1 MANGGD
7 VIFNFKGDDK
17 QLQKTTSKVTSTLK
31 GLSKTIGKVA
41 LAGGVT
47 LGGMFAGMVTSSVK
61 ARGQIEQSLGGINKL
76 FGKSADEVIKNS
88 QRAYKTAGISANQY
102 MEQVTSFSASLL
114 KGLNGDTAATAK
126 IADTAIKDMA
136 DNANT
141 FGTSIESIQTAYQG
155 FAKQN
160 YTMLDNL
167 KLGYGGTKSEMVK
180 LVKESGVL
188 GEASKDLTLKNFD
201 QKVSFD
207 QIILA
212 INKTQQRLKITG
224 TTAKEAG
231 STMLGSISSLKASW
245 NNLLSGMGTTKE
257 VIESLKPVIKNV
269 SRIAK
274 EAISAIWSEL
284 TGMIANALQPAYDWI
299 NKHKDALT
307 YAGIAVGTLTAA
319 IVAYTIAQNTATISG
334 MIANGVIGLLTT
346 TTTIATAATTAFG
359 AVIGFLTSPI
369 TLVVVA
375 IGGLIAATVAVV
387 KNWET
392 VKTKILNIWNGIK
405 TGVGNAVNGV
415 KGFFSNMGT
424 HIGNKVNTIK
434 TKLGEFGSKMKEV
447 ATNKIGPAI
456 QKVGTFFGQL
466 PGKMWTHLTNAWNKF
481 VTWCTNLASKAKE
494 GAKKAVDAIKN
505 GFTNLPGNM
514 VTIGTNVVKGIWNGI
529 GNTASWLFEKIKGFK
544 DAVLNKFKSFFGIH
558 SPSTLFRDEL
568 GVFMAQG
575 IGEGF
580 TDEMGKVSK
589 QMNRAMATVGLGD
602 MFELSPT
609 LNRTMSSS
617 NNVNVQVINNM
628 ETDLLGNL
636 VNNIRTY
643 SNGAKNDYNYGMN
656 Y

>member
-17 QLQKTTSKVTSTLK
+17 QLQKTASEATSKLK
-31 GLSKTIGKVA
+31 SLSKTIGKVA
-41 LAGGVT
+41 LAGGVA

-102 MEQVTSFSASLL
+102 MEQATSFSASLI
-114 KGLNGDTAATAK
+114 KGLNGDTAKAAK

-141 FGTSIESIQTAYQG
+141 FGTSMESIQTAYQG

-188 GEASKDLTLKNFD
+188 GEASKDLTTKNFD
-201 QKVSFD
+201 QKVSYD

-231 STMLGSISSLKASW
+231 DTLQGSVASLKASW
-245 NNLLSGMGTTKE
+245 ENLLSGMGTTKE

-269 SRIAK
+269 ARIAK
-274 EAISAIWSEL
+274 EAIKAIWDEIK
-284 TGMIANALQPAYDWI
+284 GMIAEALQPVSNWI
-299 NKHKDALT
+299 KEHQTLLT
-307 YAGIAVGTLTAA
+307 IIAGVVGTLTAA
-319 IVAYTIAQNTATISG
+319 IVAYTIAQNAATIALG
-334 MIANGVIGLLTT
+334 IYNGLMG
-346 TTTIATAATTAFG
+346 IATAATTAFS
-359 AVIGFLTSPI
+359 AVLGFLTSPI
-369 TLVVVA
+369 TLVVLA
-375 IGGLIAATVAVV
+375 IGGLITVGVLLV
-387 KNWET
+387 KNWDK
-392 VKTKILNIWNGIK
+392 VKTGLLNVWNGIK

-424 HIGNKVNTIK
+424 HISNKVNTIK
-434 TKLGEFGSKMKEV
+434 TKLGEFGSKMKDV

-466 PGKMWTHLTNAWNKF
+466 PGKMWTHLTNAWTKF
-481 VTWCTNLASKAKE
+481 VTWCTNLATKAKE
-494 GAKKAVDAIKN
+494 AAKKAVEAIKN
-505 GFTNLPGNM
+505 GFTKLPGNM

-636 VNNIRTY
+636 VNTVRTY
-643 SNGAKNDYNYGMN
+643 SNGAKNDYNYGMS

>member
-1 MANGGD
+1 
-7 VIFNFKGDDK
+7 
-17 QLQKTTSKVTSTLK
+17 
-31 GLSKTIGKVA
+31 
-41 LAGGVT
+41 
-47 LGGMFAGMVTSSVK
+47 
-61 ARGQIEQSLGGINKL
+61 
-76 FGKSADEVIKNS
+76 
-88 QRAYKTAGISANQY
+88 
-102 MEQVTSFSASLL
+102 
-114 KGLNGDTAATAK
+114 
-126 IADTAIKDMA
+126 
-136 DNANT
+136 
-141 FGTSIESIQTAYQG
+141 
-155 FAKQN
+155 
-160 YTMLDNL
+160 
-167 KLGYGGTKSEMVK
+167 MVK
-180 LVKESGVL
+180 LVKESGIL
-188 GEASKDLTLKNFD
+188 GEASKDLTTKNFD

-245 NNLLSGMGTTKE
+245 QNLLSGMGTTKE

-274 EAISAIWSEL
+274 EAIKAIWDEIKGL
-284 TGMIANALQPAYDWI
+284 IAEALQPVYDWL
-299 NKHKDALT
+299 NKNKDALT

-319 IVAYTIAQNTATISG
+319 IAAYTIAQNASSIALGIHTA
-334 MIANGVIGLLTT
+334 LTT
-346 TTTIATAATTAFG
+346 AYTTITGIATAATTAFG

-369 TLVVVA
+369 TLVVLA

-434 TKLGEFGSKMKEV
+434 TKLGEFGSKMKDV

-456 QKVGTFFGQL
+456 NKIGTFFGQL

-481 VTWCTNLASKAKE
+481 VTWCTKLASKAKE
-494 GAKKAVDAIKN
+494 GAKAAVNAIKN

-529 GNTASWLFEKIKGFK
+529 GNTAQWLFEKIKGFK

-636 VNNIRTY
+636 VNTVRTY
-643 SNGAKNDYNYGMN
+643 SNGAKNDYNYGMS

>member
-17 QLQKTTSKVTSTLK
+17 QLNKSIQSATKTLK
-31 GLSKTIGKVA
+31 GIGKTFLTA
-41 LAGGVT
+41 AGIGT
-47 LGGMFAGMVTSSVK
+47 ASFATMFAGMVVGSVK

-76 FGKSADEVIKNS
+76 FGKSANEVIKNS
-88 QRAYKTAGISANQY
+88 QKAYKTAGISANQY
-102 MEQVTSFSASLL
+102 MEQVTSFSASLI
-114 KGLNGDTAATAK
+114 KGLNGDTAKTAK
-126 IADTAIKDMA
+126 IADIAIKDMA

-141 FGTSIESIQTAYQG
+141 FGTSMESIQTAYQG

-188 GEASKDLTLKNFD
+188 GKASKDLTLKNFD

-212 INKTQQRLKITG
+212 INKTQQRLEITG

-245 NNLLSGMGTTKE
+245 QNLLSGMGTTKE

-274 EAISAIWSEL
+274 EAIVDIAKEL
-284 TGMIANALQPAYDWI
+284 GLLIGDSLQPAVDWI
-299 NKHKDALT
+299 NKNKDALT
-307 YAGIAVGTLTAA
+307 YLAIAVGTLTAA
-319 IVAYTIAQNTATISG
+319 IAAHMIVQNLDLIVIWGYVTATN
-334 MIANGVIGLLTT
+334 IA
-346 TTTIATAATTAFG
+346 AAATTAFG
-359 AVIGFLTSPI
+359 AVVAFLTSPI
-369 TLVVVA
+369 TLVILA

-405 TGVGNAVNGV
+405 NGVGNAINGV

-424 HIGNKVNTIK
+424 HISNKVNNIK
-434 TKLGEFGSKMKEV
+434 TKLGEFGNKMRDV

-466 PGKMWTHLTNAWNKF
+466 PGKMWQHLTNAWNKF
-481 VTWCTNLASKAKE
+481 VTWCTNLATKAKDA
-494 GAKKAVDAIKN
+494 AKKAVNAIKN
-505 GFTNLPGNM
+505 GFANLPGNM
-514 VTIGTNVVKGIWNGI
+514 VSVGINIVKGIWNGI
-529 GNTASWLFEKIKGFK
+529 GNTAQWLFNKIKGFK

-580 TDEMGKVSK
+580 TDEMSSVSK
-589 QMNRAMATVGLGD
+589 KMNRAMATVGLGD

-609 LNRTMSSS
+609 LNKTMSSS
-617 NNVNVQVINNM
+617 TNVNVQVINNM

-643 SNGAKNDYNYGMN
+643 SNGAKNDYNYGMS

>member
-17 QLQKTTSKVTSTLK
+17 QLQKTTSKATSTLK

-41 LAGGVT
+41 LTGGVA
-47 LGGMFAGMVTSSVK
+47 LGGMFVGMVTSSIK
-61 ARGQIEQSLGGINKL
+61 ARGEIEQSLGGINKL
-76 FGKSADEVIKNS
+76 FGKSASEVVKNS
-88 QRAYKTAGISANQY
+88 QKAYKTAGISANQY
-102 MEQVTSFSASLL
+102 MVQATSFSASLL
-114 KGLNGDTAATAK
+114 KGLNGDTEKAAK
-126 IADTAIKDMA
+126 ITDTAIKDMA

-141 FGTSIESIQTAYQG
+141 FGTSMESIQMAYQG

-231 STMLGSISSLKASW
+231 ATLQGSVSALKASW
-245 NNLLSGMGTTKE
+245 NNLLSGMGSAKE
-257 VIESLKPVIKNV
+257 VLESLKPVIQNV

-274 EAISAIWSEL
+274 EAIGAIWSEL
-284 TGMIANALQPAYDWI
+284 TGMISNALQPAFDWI

-307 YAGIAVGTLTAA
+307 YAAIAVGTLTAA
-319 IVAYTIAQNTATISG
+319 IVAYIIQQNIMTIMVGGLNIVLGIYNTITG
-334 MIANGVIGLLTT
+334 
-346 TTTIATAATTAFG
+346 IATAVTTAFG
-359 AVIGFLTSPI
+359 AVIAFLTSPI
-369 TLVVVA
+369 TLVILA
-375 IGGLIAATVAVV
+375 IGALIAIGVLLV
-387 KNWET
+387 KNWDK
-392 VKTKILNIWNGIK
+392 VKAGLLSAFNNIKIGISNGVNAIKGFFGNMGNHISEKVNGIK
-405 TGVGNAVNGV
+405 G
-415 KGFFSNMGT
+415 
-424 HIGNKVNTIK
+424 
-434 TKLGEFGSKMKEV
+434 KLGEFGNKMKDL
-447 ATNKIGPAI
+447 ATQKIPQAI
-456 QKVGTFFGQL
+456 KNITTFFGQL
-466 PGKMWTHLTNAWNKF
+466 PGKLWSLLTNAFNKF
-481 VTWCTNLASKAKE
+481 AQFCTNLANKAKE
-494 GAKKAVDAIKN
+494 GAKVAVNAIKN

-514 VTIGTNVVKGIWNGI
+514 ITIGKNVVKGIWNGI
-529 GNTASWLFEKIKGFK
+529 GNTAQWLFDKIKGFK
-544 DAVLNKFKSFFGIH
+544 DQVLNKFKSFFGIH
-558 SPSTLFRDEL
+558 SPSTLFRDQV

-580 TDEMGKVSK
+580 TDEMSSVSK
-589 QMNRAMATVGLGD
+589 QMNKAMATVGLGD

-617 NNVNVQVINNM
+617 SNVNVQVINNM

-636 VNNIRTY
+636 VNNIKTY
-643 SNGAKNDYNYGMN
+643 SNGAKNDYNYGMS

>member
-17 QLQKTTSKVTSTLK
+17 QLNKSIQSATKTLK
-31 GLSKTIGKVA
+31 GIGKTFLTA
-41 LAGGVT
+41 AGIGT
-47 LGGMFAGMVTSSVK
+47 ASFATMFAGMVVGSVK
-61 ARGQIEQSLGGINKL
+61 ARGEIEQSLGGINKL
-76 FGKSADEVIKNS
+76 FGKSANEVIKNS
-88 QRAYKTAGISANQY
+88 QKAYKTAGISANQY

-114 KGLNGDTAATAK
+114 KGLNGDTAKTAK

-141 FGTSIESIQTAYQG
+141 FGTSMESIQTAYQG

-188 GEASKDLTLKNFD
+188 GKASKDLTLKNFD

-224 TTAKEAG
+224 TTAKEAE

-245 NNLLSGMGTTKE
+245 QNLLSGMGTTKE
-257 VIESLKPVIKNV
+257 VIESLNPVIQNV

-274 EAISAIWSEL
+274 EAIKAIWDEIKGL
-284 TGMIANALQPAYDWI
+284 IAEALQPVSNWI
-299 NKHKDALT
+299 KEHQTLLT
-307 YAGIAVGTLTAA
+307 IITGIVGSLTAA
-319 IVAYTIAQNTATISG
+319 IVAYTIAQN
-334 MIANGVIGLLTT
+334 IANIALGIYNGLMG
-346 TTTIATAATTAFG
+346 IAAAATTAFG
-359 AVIGFLTSPI
+359 AVVAFLTSPI
-369 TLVVVA
+369 TLVVLA
-375 IGGLIAATVAVV
+375 IGALITAGVLLV
-387 KNWET
+387 KNWDK
-392 VKTKILNIWNGIK
+392 VKAGILNAFNGIK
-405 TGVGNAVNGV
+405 TGVSNGVNAV

-424 HIGNKVNTIK
+424 HIGDKVNTIK
-434 TKLGEFGSKMKEV
+434 TKLGEFGNKMRDV

-456 QKVGTFFGQL
+456 QKVGAFFGQL
-466 PGKMWTHLTNAWNKF
+466 PGKMWQHLTNAWNKF
-481 VTWCTNLASKAKE
+481 VTWCTNLATKAKDA
-494 GAKKAVDAIKN
+494 AKKAVNAIKN
-505 GFTNLPGNM
+505 GFANLPGNM
-514 VTIGTNVVKGIWNGI
+514 VSVGTNIVKGIWNGI
-529 GNTASWLFEKIKGFK
+529 GNTAQWLFEKIKGFK

-558 SPSTLFRDEL
+558 SPSTLFRDQV
-568 GVFMAQG
+568 GIFMAQG

-589 QMNRAMATVGLGD
+589 QMNKAMATIGLGD

-609 LNRTMSSS
+609 LNKTMSSS
-617 NNVNVQVINNM
+617 TNVNVQVINNM

-643 SNGAKNDYNYGMN
+643 SNGAKNDYNYGMS

>member
-17 QLQKTTSKVTSTLK
+17 ELQKTTQNVTSKIK

-41 LAGGVT
+41 LTGGVA
-47 LGGMFAGMVTSSVK
+47 LGGMFAGMVTSSIN
-61 ARGQIEQSLGGINKL
+61 ARGEIEQSLGGINKL
-76 FGKSADEVIKNS
+76 FGKSASEVVKNS
-88 QRAYKTAGISANQY
+88 QKAYKTAGISANQY
-102 MEQVTSFSASLL
+102 MEQATSFSASLL
-114 KGLNGDTAATAK
+114 KGLNGDTAQAAK

-141 FGTSIESIQTAYQG
+141 FGTSMESIQTAYQG

-231 STMLGSISSLKASW
+231 DTLQGSVASLKASW
-245 NNLLSGMGTTKE
+245 NNLLSGMGGTKE
-257 VIESLKPVIKNV
+257 VLDSLKPVIKNV

-274 EAISAIWSEL
+274 EAIKAIWDEIKGL
-284 TGMIANALQPAYDWI
+284 IAEALQPVSNWI
-299 NKHKDALT
+299 KEHQTLLT
-307 YAGIAVGTLTAA
+307 ILAGIVGTLTAA
-319 IVAYTIAQNTATISG
+319 IVAYTIAQNAATIALG
-334 MIANGVIGLLTT
+334 IYNGVMG
-346 TTTIATAATTAFG
+346 IATMATTAFS
-359 AVIGFLTSPI
+359 AVLGFLTSPI
-369 TLVVVA
+369 TLVVLA
-375 IGGLIAATVAVV
+375 IGGLITAGVLLV
-387 KNWET
+387 KNWDK
-392 VKTKILNIWNGIK
+392 VKTGLLNAFNGIK
-405 TGVGNAVNGV
+405 TGVSNGVNAV

-434 TKLGEFGSKMKEV
+434 TKLGEFGSKMKDV

-456 QKVGTFFGQL
+456 NKIGTFFGQL
-466 PGKMWTHLTNAWNKF
+466 PGKMWQHLTNAWTKF
-481 VTWCTNLASKAKE
+481 VTWCTNLATKAKE
-494 GAKKAVDAIKN
+494 AAKKAVDAIKN

-580 TDEMGKVSK
+580 TDEMSSVSK
-589 QMNRAMATVGLGD
+589 QMNKAMATVGLGD

-617 NNVNVQVINNM
+617 SNVNVQVINNM

-636 VNNIRTY
+636 VNNIKTY
-643 SNGAKNDYNYGMN
+643 SNGAKNDYNYGMS

>member
-17 QLQKTTSKVTSTLK
+17 QLQKTTSEATSKLK

-41 LAGGVT
+41 LAGGVA
-47 LGGMFAGMVTSSVK
+47 LGGMFAGMVTSSIK

-88 QRAYKTAGISANQY
+88 KKAYKTAGISANQY

-114 KGLNGDTAATAK
+114 KGLNGDTAKTAK

-141 FGTSIESIQTAYQG
+141 FGTSMESIQTAYQG

-180 LVKESGVL
+180 LIKESGVL

-201 QKVSFD
+201 EKVSFD

-224 TTAKEAG
+224 TTAKEANSTLQG
-231 STMLGSISSLKASW
+231 SVASLKSSW
-245 NNLLSGMGTTKE
+245 ENLLSGMGTTKE

-274 EAISAIWSEL
+274 EAIKAIWDEIKGL
-284 TGMIANALQPAYDWI
+284 IAEALQPFYDWL
-299 NKHKDALT
+299 NKNKDALT
-307 YAGIAVGTLTAA
+307 YAAIAVGTLTAA
-319 IVAYTIAQNTATISG
+319 IAAYTIAQNAANIAG
-334 MIANGVIGLLTT
+334 ALANGIIGLLNVTT
-346 TTTIATAATTAFG
+346 AIATATTTAFG
-359 AVIGFLTSPI
+359 AVIAFLTSPI
-369 TLVVVA
+369 TLVILA

-434 TKLGEFGSKMKEV
+434 TKLGEFGSKMKDV

-456 QKVGTFFGQL
+456 NKIGTFFGQL

-481 VTWCTNLASKAKE
+481 VTWCTKLASKAKE
-494 GAKKAVDAIKN
+494 GAKAAVNAIKN

-514 VTIGTNVVKGIWNGI
+514 VTIGKNVVKGIWNGI

-544 DAVLNKFKSFFGIH
+544 DAVLKKFKSFFGIH

-636 VNNIRTY
+636 VNTVRTY
-643 SNGAKNDYNYGMN
+643 SNGAKNDYNYGMS

>member
-17 QLQKTTSKVTSTLK
+17 QLNKSIQSATKTLK
-31 GLSKTIGKVA
+31 GLGKTFLTAAGIGTA
-41 LAGGVT
+41 SFGA
-47 LGGMFAGMVTSSVK
+47 MFAGMVVGSVK

-88 QRAYKTAGISANQY
+88 QKAYKTAGISANQY

-114 KGLNGDTAATAK
+114 KGLNGDTAKTAK

-141 FGTSIESIQTAYQG
+141 FGTSMESIQTAYQG

-245 NNLLSGMGTTKE
+245 SNLLSGMGTTKE
-257 VIESLKPVIKNV
+257 VVESLKPVIQNV

-274 EAISAIWSEL
+274 EAIKAIWDEIKAL
-284 TGMIANALQPAYDWI
+284 IAEALQPVSNWI
-299 NKHKDALT
+299 REHQTLLT
-307 YAGIAVGTLTAA
+307 IMAGIVGSLTAA
-319 IVAYTIAQNTATISG
+319 IVAYTIAQN
-334 MIANGVIGLLTT
+334 IANIALGIYNGLMG
-346 TTTIATAATTAFG
+346 IAAAATTAFG
-359 AVIGFLTSPI
+359 AVVAFLTSPI
-369 TLVVVA
+369 TLVVLA
-375 IGGLIAATVAVV
+375 IGALITAGVLLV
-387 KNWET
+387 KNWDK
-392 VKTKILNIWNGIK
+392 VKAGLLSAFNNIKTGISNGVNAIKGFFGNMVNHISEKVNGIK
-405 TGVGNAVNGV
+405 G
-415 KGFFSNMGT
+415 
-424 HIGNKVNTIK
+424 
-434 TKLGEFGSKMKEV
+434 KLGEFGNKMKDL
-447 ATNKIGPAI
+447 ATQKIPQAI
-456 QKVGTFFGQL
+456 KNITTFFGQL
-466 PGKMWTHLTNAWNKF
+466 PGKLWSLLTSAFNKF
-481 VTWCTNLASKAKE
+481 AQFCTNLANKAKE

-514 VTIGTNVVKGIWNGI
+514 VSIGTNVVKGIWNGI
-529 GNTASWLFEKIKGFK
+529 GNTAQWLFDKIKGFK
-544 DAVLNKFKSFFGIH
+544 DQVLNKFKSFFGIH
-558 SPSTLFRDEL
+558 SPSTLLRDQV

-580 TDEMGKVSK
+580 TNEMSSVSK
-589 QMNRAMATVGLGD
+589 QMNKALAKVGFKD

-617 NNVNVQVINNM
+617 SNVNVQVINNM

-636 VNNIRTY
+636 VNNIKTY
-643 SNGAKNDYNYGMN
+643 SNGAKNDYNYGMS

>member
-1 MANGGD
+1 MANGGE

-17 QLQKTTSKVTSTLK
+17 QLQKTTSKATSTLK

-41 LAGGVT
+41 LAGGVA
-47 LGGMFAGMVTSSVK
+47 LGGMFTGMVTSSVK
-61 ARGQIEQSLGGINKL
+61 ARGEIEQSLGGINKL

-88 QRAYKTAGISANQY
+88 QKAYKTAGISANEY
-102 MEQVTSFSASLL
+102 MQQTTSFSASLI
-114 KGLNGDTAATAK
+114 KGLNGDTAKAAK

-141 FGTSIESIQTAYQG
+141 FGTSMESIQTAYQG

-212 INKTQQRLKITG
+212 INKTQKRLKITG

-231 STMLGSISSLKASW
+231 DTLQGSISSLKGSW
-245 NNLLSGMGTTKE
+245 NNLLSGMGGAKE
-257 VIESLKPVIKNV
+257 VLESLKPVIKNV

-274 EAISAIWSEL
+274 EAISEIWDEIKGL
-284 TGMIANALQPAYDWI
+284 IAEALQPAYDWI

-307 YAGIAVGTLTAA
+307 YAGIAVATLTTA
-319 IVAYTIAQNTATISG
+319 IVAYTIAQNTATIAG
-334 MIANGVIGLLTT
+334 MLANGIIGLLTT
-346 TTTIATAATTAFG
+346 TTTIATAVTTAFG
-359 AVIGFLTSPI
+359 TAIAFLTSPI
-369 TLVVVA
+369 TLVVLA

-415 KGFFSNMGT
+415 KGFFTNMGT

-434 TKLGEFGSKMKEV
+434 TKLGEFGSKMKDV

-456 QKVGTFFGQL
+456 NNTVKFFTQL
-466 PGKMWTHLTNAWNKF
+466 PGKIWTQLTNAYNKF
-481 VTWCTNLASKAKE
+481 VQFCFNLANKGKE
-494 GAKKAVDAIKN
+494 GAKKTVNAIKN
-505 GFTNLPGNM
+505 GFANLPKTM
-514 VTIGTNVVKGIWNGI
+514 VSIGTNIVKGIWNGI
-529 GNTASWLFEKIKGFK
+529 GNTANWLFNKIKGFK

-568 GVFMAQG
+568 GTFMAQG

-580 TDEMGKVSK
+580 TNEMSSVSK
-589 QMNRAMATVGLGD
+589 QMNKAMATVGLGD

-617 NNVNVQVINNM
+617 SNVNVQVINNM

-643 SNGAKNDYNYGMN
+643 SNGAKNDYNYGMA

>member
-41 LAGGVT
+41 LTGGVA
-47 LGGMFAGMVTSSVK
+47 LGGMFVGMVTSSVK
-61 ARGQIEQSLGGINKL
+61 ARGEIEQSLGGINKL
-76 FGKSADEVIKNS
+76 FGKSANEVVKNS
-88 QRAYKTAGISANQY
+88 QKAYKTAGISANQY
-102 MEQVTSFSASLL
+102 MEQATSFSASLL
-114 KGLNGDTAATAK
+114 KGLNGDTAKAAK

-141 FGTSIESIQTAYQG
+141 FGTSMESIQTAYQG

-231 STMLGSISSLKASW
+231 ATLQGSVSALKASW
-245 NNLLSGMGTTKE
+245 NNLLSGMGSAKE
-257 VIESLKPVIKNV
+257 VLESLKPVIQNV

-274 EAISAIWSEL
+274 EAIGAIWSEL
-284 TGMIANALQPAYDWI
+284 TGMISNALQPAFDWI

-307 YAGIAVGTLTAA
+307 YAAIAVGTLTAA
-319 IVAYTIAQNTATISG
+319 IVAYIIQQNIMTIMVGGLNIVLGIYNTITG
-334 MIANGVIGLLTT
+334 
-346 TTTIATAATTAFG
+346 IATAVTTAFG
-359 AVIGFLTSPI
+359 AVIAFLTSPI
-369 TLVVVA
+369 TLVILA
-375 IGGLIAATVAVV
+375 IGALIAIGVLLV
-387 KNWET
+387 KNWDK
-392 VKTKILNIWNGIK
+392 VKAGLLSAFNNIKIGISNGVNAIKGFFGNMGNHISEKVNGIK
-405 TGVGNAVNGV
+405 G
-415 KGFFSNMGT
+415 
-424 HIGNKVNTIK
+424 
-434 TKLGEFGSKMKEV
+434 KLGEFGNKMKDL
-447 ATNKIGPAI
+447 ATQKIPQAI
-456 QKVGTFFGQL
+456 KNITTFFGQL
-466 PGKMWTHLTNAWNKF
+466 PGKLWSLLTNAFNKF
-481 VTWCTNLASKAKE
+481 AQFCTNLANKAKE
-494 GAKKAVDAIKN
+494 GAKKAVEAIKN

-514 VTIGTNVVKGIWNGI
+514 VSIGTNVVKGIWNGI
-529 GNTASWLFEKIKGFK
+529 GNTASWLFNKIKGFK
-544 DAVLNKFKSFFGIH
+544 DQVLNKFKSFFGIH
-558 SPSTLFRDEL
+558 SPSTLFRDQV

-580 TDEMGKVSK
+580 TDEMSSVSK
-589 QMNRAMATVGLGD
+589 QMNKAMATIGLGD

-617 NNVNVQVINNM
+617 SNVNVQVINNM

-636 VNNIRTY
+636 VNKIKTY
-643 SNGAKNDYNYGMN
+643 SNGAKNDYNYGMS

>member
-17 QLQKTTSKVTSTLK
+17 QLNKSIQSATKTLK
-31 GLSKTIGKVA
+31 GIGKTFLTA
-41 LAGGVT
+41 AGIGTVSF
-47 LGGMFAGMVTSSVK
+47 GAMFAGIATGSVK

-76 FGKSADEVIKNS
+76 FGKSADEVVKNS
-88 QRAYKTAGISANQY
+88 QKAYKTAGISANQY

-114 KGLNGDTAATAK
+114 KGLNGDTAKTAK

-141 FGTSIESIQTAYQG
+141 FGTSMESIQVAYQG

-207 QIILA
+207 KIILA

-245 NNLLSGMGTTKE
+245 QNLLSGMGTTKE
-257 VIESLKPVIKNV
+257 VIESLKPVIQNV

-274 EAISAIWSEL
+274 EAIKAIWDEIKGL
-284 TGMIANALQPAYDWI
+284 IAEALQPVSNWI
-299 NKHKDALT
+299 KEHQTLLT
-307 YAGIAVGTLTAA
+307 IITGIVGSLTAA
-319 IVAYTIAQNTATISG
+319 IVVYTIAQN
-334 MIANGVIGLLTT
+334 IANIALGIYNGLMG
-346 TTTIATAATTAFG
+346 IAAAATTAFG
-359 AVIGFLTSPI
+359 AVVAFLTSPI
-369 TLVVVA
+369 TLVILA
-375 IGGLIAATVAVV
+375 IGALITIGVLLV
-387 KNWET
+387 KNWDK
-392 VKTKILNIWNGIK
+392 VKAGLLNVWNGIK
-405 TGVGNAVNGV
+405 TGVSNGV
-415 KGFFSNMGT
+415 NAIKGFFGNMGN
-424 HIGNKVNTIK
+424 HISEKVNGIK
-434 TKLGEFGSKMKEV
+434 GKLGEFGNKMKDL
-447 ATNKIGPAI
+447 ATQKIPQAI
-456 QKVGTFFGQL
+456 KNITTFFGQL
-466 PGKMWTHLTNAWNKF
+466 PGKLWSLLTSAFNKF
-481 VTWCTNLASKAKE
+481 AQFCTNLANKAKE

-514 VTIGTNVVKGIWNGI
+514 VSVGINIVKGIWNGI
-529 GNTASWLFEKIKGFK
+529 GNTSQWLFDKIKGFK
-544 DAVLNKFKSFFGIH
+544 DQVLNKFKSFFGIH
-558 SPSTLFRDEL
+558 SPSTLLRDQV

-580 TDEMGKVSK
+580 TDEMS
-589 QMNRAMATVGLGD
+589 
-602 MFELSPT
+602 
-609 LNRTMSSS
+609 
-617 NNVNVQVINNM
+617 
-628 ETDLLGNL
+628 
-636 VNNIRTY
+636 
-643 SNGAKNDYNYGMN
+643 
-656 Y
+656 

>member
-17 QLQKTTSKVTSTLK
+17 QLQKTTQNVTSKIK

-41 LAGGVT
+41 LTGGVA

-61 ARGQIEQSLGGINKL
+61 ARGEIEQSLGGINKL

-88 QRAYKTAGISANQY
+88 QKAYKTAGISANQY

-141 FGTSIESIQTAYQG
+141 FGTSMESIQTAYQG

-231 STMLGSISSLKASW
+231 ATLQGSVSALKASW
-245 NNLLSGMGTTKE
+245 NNLLSGMGSAKE
-257 VIESLKPVIKNV
+257 VLESLKPVIQNV

-274 EAISAIWSEL
+274 EAIGAIWSEL
-284 TGMIANALQPAYDWI
+284 TGMISNALQPAYDWI
-299 NKHKDALT
+299 NKHKEALT
-307 YAGIAVGTLTAA
+307 YAAIAVGTLTAA
-319 IVAYTIAQNTATISG
+319 IAAYIIKQNIMTIMVGGLNIVLGIYNTITG
-334 MIANGVIGLLTT
+334 
-346 TTTIATAATTAFG
+346 IATAVTTAFG

-369 TLVVVA
+369 TLVILA

-424 HIGNKVNTIK
+424 HISNKVNNIK
-434 TKLGEFGSKMKEV
+434 TKLSEFGNKMRDV

-481 VTWCTNLASKAKE
+481 VTWCTNLATKAKE

-514 VTIGTNVVKGIWNGI
+514 VSIGTNVVKGIWNGI
-529 GNTASWLFEKIKGFK
+529 GNTAQWLFDKIKGFK

-558 SPSTLFRDEL
+558 SPSTLFRDQV

-580 TDEMGKVSK
+580 TDEMSSVSK
-589 QMNRAMATVGLGD
+589 QMNKAMATVGLGD

-617 NNVNVQVINNM
+617 SNVNVQVINNM

-636 VNNIRTY
+636 VNNIKTY
-643 SNGAKNDYNYGMN
+643 SNGAKNDYNYGMS

>member
-7 VIFNFKGDDK
+7 VIFNFKGEDK
-17 QLQKTTSKVTSTLK
+17 QLQKTTSKATSTLK

-41 LAGGVT
+41 LAGGLS

-76 FGKSADEVIKNS
+76 FGKSANEVIKNS

-114 KGLNGDTAATAK
+114 KGLNGDTAKTAK

-141 FGTSIESIQTAYQG
+141 FGTSMESIQMAYQG

-231 STMLGSISSLKASW
+231 DTLQGSVASLKASW
-245 NNLLSGMGTTKE
+245 QNLLSGMGTTKE

-274 EAISAIWSEL
+274 EAIKAIWDEIKGL
-284 TGMIANALQPAYDWI
+284 IAEALQPVSNWI
-299 NKHKDALT
+299 KEHQILLT
-307 YAGIAVGTLTAA
+307 IITGIVGSLTAA
-319 IVAYTIAQNTATISG
+319 IVAYTIAQN
-334 MIANGVIGLLTT
+334 IANIALGIYNGLMG
-346 TTTIATAATTAFG
+346 IAAAATTAFG
-359 AVIGFLTSPI
+359 AVVAFLTSPI
-369 TLVVVA
+369 TLVVLA
-375 IGGLIAATVAVV
+375 IGGLITAGVLLV
-387 KNWET
+387 KNWDK
-392 VKTKILNIWNGIK
+392 VKAGLLSAFNNIKTGISNGVNAIKGFFGNMGNHISEKVNGIK
-405 TGVGNAVNGV
+405 G
-415 KGFFSNMGT
+415 
-424 HIGNKVNTIK
+424 
-434 TKLGEFGSKMKEV
+434 KLGEFGSKMKDV
-447 ATNKIGPAI
+447 ATNKIGPAVNKI
-456 QKVGTFFGQL
+456 STFFGQL

-481 VTWCTNLASKAKE
+481 VTWCTNLATKAKE

-505 GFTNLPGNM
+505 GFANLPGNM
-514 VTIGTNVVKGIWNGI
+514 VSVGTNIVKGIWNGI

-558 SPSTLFRDEL
+558 SPSTLLRDQV

-580 TDEMGKVSK
+580 TNEMSSVSK
-589 QMNRAMATVGLGD
+589 QMNKALAKVGFKD

-617 NNVNVQVINNM
+617 SNVNVQVINNM

-643 SNGAKNDYNYGMN
+643 SNGAKNDYNYGMS

>member
-17 QLQKTTSKVTSTLK
+17 ELQKATSKATSTLK

-41 LAGGVT
+41 LAGGVA
-47 LGGMFAGMVTSSVK
+47 LGGMFTGLVASSIN
-61 ARGQIEQSLGGINKL
+61 ARGKIEQSLGGINKL
-76 FGKSADEVIKNS
+76 FGKSANEVIKNS
-88 QRAYKTAGISANQY
+88 QKAYKTAGISANQY
-102 MEQVTSFSASLL
+102 MEQATSFSASLL
-114 KGLNGDTAATAK
+114 KGLNGDTAKAAK

-141 FGTSIESIQTAYQG
+141 FGTSMESIQTAYQG

-188 GEASKDLTLKNFD
+188 GKASKDLTLKNFD
-201 QKVSFD
+201 EKVSFD

-231 STMLGSISSLKASW
+231 DTLQGSVASLKASW
-245 NNLLSGMGTTKE
+245 SNLLSGMGGAKE

-269 SRIAK
+269 ARIAK
-274 EAISAIWSEL
+274 EAIKAIWDEIK
-284 TGMIANALQPAYDWI
+284 GMIAEALQPVSNWI
-299 NKHKDALT
+299 KEHQTLLT
-307 YAGIAVGTLTAA
+307 VLAGIVGSLTAA
-319 IVAYTIAQNTATISG
+319 IVVYTIAQNAATIALG
-334 MIANGVIGLLTT
+334 IYNGLMGIA
-346 TTTIATAATTAFG
+346 AAATTAFS
-359 AVIGFLTSPI
+359 AVLGFLTSPI
-369 TLVVVA
+369 TLVILA
-375 IGGLIAATVAVV
+375 IGALITIGVLLV
-387 KNWET
+387 KNWDK
-392 VKTKILNIWNGIK
+392 VKAGLLNVWNGIK
-405 TGVGNAVNGV
+405 TGVSNGVNAV
-415 KGFFSNMGT
+415 KGFFSNMGN
-424 HIGNKVNTIK
+424 HISEKVNGIK
-434 TKLGEFGSKMKEV
+434 GKLSEFGSRMKNL
-447 ATNKIGPAI
+447 ATQKIPQAI
-456 QKVGTFFGQL
+456 NNVSNFFSQL
-466 PGKMWTHLTNAWNKF
+466 PGKIWTHLTNAYNRFKNF
-481 VTWCTNLASKAKE
+481 CINLANKAKE
-494 GAKKAVDAIKN
+494 GAKKAVEAIKN
-505 GFTNLPGNM
+505 GFTKLPGNM
-514 VTIGTNVVKGIWNGI
+514 VNIGKNIVTGIWNGI
-529 GNTASWLFEKIKGFK
+529 GNMASWLFNKIKSFK

-558 SPSTLFRDEL
+558 SPSTLLRDQV

-580 TDEMGKVSK
+580 TDEMSSVSK
-589 QMNRAMATVGLGD
+589 QMNKAMATVGLGD

-617 NNVNVQVINNM
+617 SNVNVQVINNM

-643 SNGAKNDYNYGMN
+643 SNGAKNDYNYGMA

>member
-7 VIFNFKGDDK
+7 VIFNFKGDNK
-17 QLQKTTSKVTSTLK
+17 QLNKSIQSATKTLK
-31 GLSKTIGKVA
+31 GLGKTFLTAAGIGTA
-41 LAGGVT
+41 SFGA
-47 LGGMFAGMVTSSVK
+47 MFSGMVVGSVK

-76 FGKSADEVIKNS
+76 FGKSANEVIKNS
-88 QRAYKTAGISANQY
+88 KKAYKTAGISANQY
-102 MEQVTSFSASLL
+102 MEQTTSFSASLI
-114 KGLNGDTAATAK
+114 KGLNGDTAKAAK

-141 FGTSIESIQTAYQG
+141 FGTSMESIQMAYQG
-155 FAKQN
+155 FAKGE
-160 YTMLDNL
+160 YRMLDNL
-167 KLGYGGTKSEMVK
+167 RLGYSGTKTEMVK

-207 QIILA
+207 QMILA

-245 NNLLSGMGTTKE
+245 QNLLSGMGTTKE

-274 EAISAIWSEL
+274 EAIKAIWDEIKGL
-284 TGMIANALQPAYDWI
+284 IAEALQPFYDWL
-299 NKHKDALT
+299 NKNKDALT
-307 YAGIAVGTLTAA
+307 YAAIAVGTLTAA
-319 IVAYTIAQNTATISG
+319 IAAYTIAQNAANIAG
-334 MIANGVIGLLTT
+334 ALANGIIGLLNV
-346 TTTIATAATTAFG
+346 TTTIATATTTAFG
-359 AVIGFLTSPI
+359 AVIAFLTSPI
-369 TLVVVA
+369 TLVVLA

-434 TKLGEFGSKMKEV
+434 TKLGEFGSKMKDV

-456 QKVGTFFGQL
+456 NKIGTFFGQL
-466 PGKMWTHLTNAWNKF
+466 PGKMWQHLTNAWNKF
-481 VTWCTNLASKAKE
+481 VTWCTKLASKAKE
-494 GAKKAVDAIKN
+494 GAKAAVNAIKN

-514 VTIGTNVVKGIWNGI
+514 VTIGKNVVKGIWNGI
-529 GNTASWLFEKIKGFK
+529 GNTAQWLFEKIKGFK

-558 SPSTLFRDEL
+558 SPSTLFRDQV

-580 TDEMGKVSK
+580 ADEMTSVSK
-589 QMNRAMATVGLGD
+589 QMNRAMATVGFGD

-643 SNGAKNDYNYGMN
+643 TNGAKNDYNYGMS

>member
-1 MANGGD
+1 MLKYYES
-7 VIFNFKGDDK
+7 KG
-17 QLQKTTSKVTSTLK
+17 
-31 GLSKTIGKVA
+31 
-41 LAGGVT
+41 
-47 LGGMFAGMVTSSVK
+47 
-61 ARGQIEQSLGGINKL
+61 
-76 FGKSADEVIKNS
+76 IKW
-88 QRAYKTAGISANQY
+88 
-102 MEQVTSFSASLL
+102 
-114 KGLNGDTAATAK
+114 
-126 IADTAIKDMA
+126 
-136 DNANT
+136 
-141 FGTSIESIQTAYQG
+141 
-155 FAKQN
+155 
-160 YTMLDNL
+160 LDNL

-212 INKTQQRLKITG
+212 INKTQKRLKITG

-231 STMLGSISSLKASW
+231 DTLQGSVSSLKASW

-274 EAISAIWSEL
+274 EAIKAIWDEIKGL
-284 TGMIANALQPAYDWI
+284 IAEALQPVSNWI
-299 NKHKDALT
+299 KEHQTLLT
-307 YAGIAVGTLTAA
+307 IITGIVGSLTAA
-319 IVAYTIAQNTATISG
+319 IVAYTIAQN
-334 MIANGVIGLLTT
+334 IANIALGIYNGLMG
-346 TTTIATAATTAFG
+346 IAAAATTAFG
-359 AVIGFLTSPI
+359 AIVGFLTSPI
-369 TLVVVA
+369 TLVVLA
-375 IGGLIAATVAVV
+375 IGGLITAGVLLV
-387 KNWET
+387 KNWDK
-392 VKTKILNIWNGIK
+392 VKTGLLNAFNGIK
-405 TGVGNAVNGV
+405 TGVSNGV
-415 KGFFSNMGT
+415 NAIKGFFENMGN
-424 HIGNKVNTIK
+424 HISEKVNGIK
-434 TKLGEFGSKMKEV
+434 GKLGEFGNKMKNL
-447 ATNKIGPAI
+447 ATQKIPQAI
-456 QKVGTFFGQL
+456 KNITTFFGQL
-466 PGKMWTHLTNAWNKF
+466 PGKLWSLLTSAFNKF
-481 VTWCTNLASKAKE
+481 AQFCTNLANKAKE

-514 VTIGTNVVKGIWNGI
+514 VSIGTNVVKGIWNGI
-529 GNTASWLFEKIKGFK
+529 GNTAQWLFDKIKGFK
-544 DAVLNKFKSFFGIH
+544 DQVLNKFKSFFGIH

-580 TDEMGKVSK
+580 TDEMTSVSK

-636 VNNIRTY
+636 VNNIKTY
-643 SNGAKNDYNYGMN
+643 SNGAKNDYNYGMA

>member
-17 QLQKTTSKVTSTLK
+17 ELNKSIQSATKTLK
-31 GLSKTIGKVA
+31 GIGKTFLTA
-41 LAGGVT
+41 AGIGT
-47 LGGMFAGMVTSSVK
+47 ASFGAMFAGMVVGSVK

-114 KGLNGDTAATAK
+114 KGLNGDTAKTAK

-141 FGTSIESIQTAYQG
+141 FGTSMESIQTAYQG

-201 QKVSFD
+201 EKVSFD

-245 NNLLSGMGTTKE
+245 QNLLSGMGGAKE

-269 SRIAK
+269 ARIAK
-274 EAISAIWSEL
+274 EAIKAIWDEIK
-284 TGMIANALQPAYDWI
+284 GMIAEALQPVSNWI
-299 NKHKDALT
+299 KEHQTLLT
-307 YAGIAVGTLTAA
+307 IIAGVVGTLTAA
-319 IVAYTIAQNTATISG
+319 IVAYTIAQNAATIALG
-334 MIANGVIGLLTT
+334 IYNGVMG
-346 TTTIATAATTAFG
+346 IATMATTAFS
-359 AVIGFLTSPI
+359 AVLGFLTSPI
-369 TLVVVA
+369 TLVVLA
-375 IGGLIAATVAVV
+375 IGGLITATVAVV

-434 TKLGEFGSKMKEV
+434 TKLGEFGSKMKDV

-466 PGKMWTHLTNAWNKF
+466 PGKMWTHLTNAWTKF
-481 VTWCTNLASKAKE
+481 VTWCTNLATKAKE
-494 GAKKAVDAIKN
+494 AAKKAVDAIKN

-529 GNTASWLFEKIKGFK
+529 GNTAQWLFDKIKGFK
-544 DAVLNKFKSFFGIH
+544 DKVLNKFKSFFGIH

-580 TDEMGKVSK
+580 TDEMGNVSK
-589 QMNRAMATVGLGD
+589 QMNRAMAKVGFGD

-636 VNNIRTY
+636 VNTVRTY
-643 SNGAKNDYNYGMN
+643 SNGAKNDYNYGMS

>member
-17 QLQKTTSKVTSTLK
+17 QLQKTTSKATSTLK

-41 LAGGVT
+41 LTGGVA
-47 LGGMFAGMVTSSVK
+47 LGGMFVGMVTSSIK

-114 KGLNGDTAATAK
+114 KGLNGDTAKTAK

-141 FGTSIESIQTAYQG
+141 FGTSMESIQMAYQG

-245 NNLLSGMGTTKE
+245 QNLLSGMGSAKE
-257 VIESLKPVIKNV
+257 VLESLKPVIQNV

-274 EAISAIWSEL
+274 EAIGAIWSEL
-284 TGMIANALQPAYDWI
+284 TGMISNALQPAFDWI

-307 YAGIAVGTLTAA
+307 YAAIAVGTLTAA
-319 IVAYTIAQNTATISG
+319 IVAYIIQQNIMTIMVGGLNIVLGIYNTITG
-334 MIANGVIGLLTT
+334 
-346 TTTIATAATTAFG
+346 IATAVTTAFG
-359 AVIGFLTSPI
+359 VVIAFLTSPI
-369 TLVVVA
+369 TLVILA
-375 IGGLIAATVAVV
+375 IGALIAIGVALV
-387 KNWET
+387 KNWDK
-392 VKTKILNIWNGIK
+392 VKTGILNVWNGIK
-405 TGVGNAVNGV
+405 TGINNGV
-415 KGFFSNMGT
+415 NAIKGFFGNMGN
-424 HIGNKVNTIK
+424 HISEKVNGIK
-434 TKLGEFGSKMKEV
+434 GKLGEFGNKMKDL
-447 ATNKIGPAI
+447 ATQKIPQAI
-456 QKVGTFFGQL
+456 KNITTFFGQL
-466 PGKMWTHLTNAWNKF
+466 PGKLWSLLTNAFNKF
-481 VTWCTNLASKAKE
+481 AQFCTNLANKAKE
-494 GAKKAVDAIKN
+494 GAKAAVNAIKN

-514 VTIGTNVVKGIWNGI
+514 VTIGKNVVKGIWNGI
-529 GNTASWLFEKIKGFK
+529 GNTAQWLFDKIKGFK
-544 DAVLNKFKSFFGIH
+544 DQVLNKFKSFFGIH
-558 SPSTLFRDEL
+558 SPSTLFRDQV

-580 TDEMGKVSK
+580 TDEMSSVSK
-589 QMNRAMATVGLGD
+589 QMNKAMATVGLGD

-617 NNVNVQVINNM
+617 SNVNVQVINNM

-636 VNNIRTY
+636 VNNIKTY
-643 SNGAKNDYNYGMN
+643 SNGAKNDYNYGMS

>member
-1 MANGGD
+1 
-7 VIFNFKGDDK
+7 
-17 QLQKTTSKVTSTLK
+17 
-31 GLSKTIGKVA
+31 
-41 LAGGVT
+41 
-47 LGGMFAGMVTSSVK
+47 
-61 ARGQIEQSLGGINKL
+61 
-76 FGKSADEVIKNS
+76 
-88 QRAYKTAGISANQY
+88 
-102 MEQVTSFSASLL
+102 
-114 KGLNGDTAATAK
+114 
-126 IADTAIKDMA
+126 
-136 DNANT
+136 
-141 FGTSIESIQTAYQG
+141 
-155 FAKQN
+155 
-160 YTMLDNL
+160 
-167 KLGYGGTKSEMVK
+167 MVK

-188 GEASKDLTLKNFD
+188 GEASKDLTTKNFD

-207 QIILA
+207 QMILA

-224 TTAKEAG
+224 TTSKEAG
-231 STMLGSISSLKASW
+231 DTLQGSVASLKSSW
-245 NNLLSGMGTTKE
+245 KNLLSGMGTTKE

-274 EAISAIWSEL
+274 EAIKAIMDEIKNL
-284 TGMIANALQPAYDWI
+284 IGEAFQPMKDWI
-299 NKHKDALT
+299 DQNKNAIIGLIGT
-307 YAGIAVGTLTAA
+307 IGILTAA
-319 IVAYTIAQNTATISG
+319 IVAHMIAQNLDLIIIWGYVTAT
-334 MIANGVIGLLTT
+334 NL
-346 TTTIATAATTAFG
+346 ATAATTAFST
-359 AVIGFLTSPI
+359 VLGFLTSPI
-369 TLVVVA
+369 TWIIVA
-375 IGGLIAATVAVV
+375 IGALITITVLVV

-415 KGFFSNMGT
+415 KGFFTNMGT

-434 TKLGEFGSKMKEV
+434 TKLGEFGSKMKDI

-456 QKVGTFFGQL
+456 NKVGTFFGQL

-481 VTWCTNLASKAKE
+481 VSWCTKLASKAKE
-494 GAKKAVDAIKN
+494 GAKAAVNAIKN

-529 GNTASWLFEKIKGFK
+529 GNTAQWLFEKIKGFK

-558 SPSTLFRDEL
+558 SPSTLFRDQV

-589 QMNRAMATVGLGD
+589 QMNRAMATVGFGD

-643 SNGAKNDYNYGMN
+643 SNGAKNDYNYGMS

>member
-1 MANGGD
+1 MVKGGD

-17 QLQKTTSKVTSTLK
+17 ELNKSIQSATKTLK
-31 GLSKTIGKVA
+31 GIGKTFLTA
-41 LAGGVT
+41 AGIGTVSFGT
-47 LGGMFAGMVTSSVK
+47 MFAGIVTGSVR

-88 QRAYKTAGISANQY
+88 QKAYKTAGISANQY

-141 FGTSIESIQTAYQG
+141 FGTSMESIQTAYQG

-188 GEASKDLTLKNFD
+188 GEASKDLTTKNFD

-212 INKTQQRLKITG
+212 INETQKRLKITG
-224 TTAKEAG
+224 TTEEEANR
-231 STMLGSISSLKASW
+231 TLLGSVASLKASW
-245 NNLLSGMGTTKE
+245 NNLLSGMGGAKE
-257 VIESLKPVIKNV
+257 VLESLKPVIKNV
-269 SRIAK
+269 ARIAK
-274 EAISAIWSEL
+274 EAIKAIWDEIK
-284 TGMIANALQPAYDWI
+284 GMIAEALQPVSNWI
-299 NKHKDALT
+299 KEHQTLLT
-307 YAGIAVGTLTAA
+307 VLAGIVGSLTAA
-319 IVAYTIAQNTATISG
+319 IVVYTIAQNAATIALG
-334 MIANGVIGLLTT
+334 IYNGLIGIYNGLTGIA
-346 TTTIATAATTAFG
+346 AAATTAFS
-359 AVIGFLTSPI
+359 AVLGFLTSPI
-369 TLVVVA
+369 TLVVLA
-375 IGGLIAATVAVV
+375 IGGLITVGVLLV
-387 KNWET
+387 KNWDK
-392 VKTKILNIWNGIK
+392 VKTGLLNVWNGIK
-405 TGVGNAVNGV
+405 TGVSNGVNAV
-415 KGFFSNMGT
+415 KGFFSNMGN
-424 HIGNKVNTIK
+424 HISEKVNGIK
-434 TKLGEFGSKMKEV
+434 GKLSEFGSKMKNL
-447 ATNKIGPAI
+447 ATQKIPQAI
-456 QKVGTFFGQL
+456 NNVSNFFSQL
-466 PGKMWTHLTNAWNKF
+466 PGKIWTHLTNTYNRFKNF
-481 VTWCTNLASKAKE
+481 CINLANKAKE
-494 GAKKAVDAIKN
+494 GAKKAVEAIKN
-505 GFTNLPGNM
+505 GFTKLPGNM
-514 VTIGTNVVKGIWNGI
+514 VNIGKNIVTGIWNGI
-529 GNTASWLFEKIKGFK
+529 GNMASWLFNKIKSFK

-580 TDEMGKVSK
+580 TNEMGTVSK
-589 QMNRAMATVGLGD
+589 QMNKAMATVGLGD

-617 NNVNVQVINNM
+617 SNVNVQVINNM

-643 SNGAKNDYNYGMN
+643 SNGSKNDYNYGMA

>member
-17 QLQKTTSKVTSTLK
+17 QLQKTTSEATSKLK

-41 LAGGVT
+41 LTGGVA
-47 LGGMFAGMVTSSVK
+47 LGGMFAGMVTSSIK
-61 ARGQIEQSLGGINKL
+61 ARGEIEQSLGGINKL
-76 FGKSADEVIKNS
+76 FGKSANEVIKNS
-88 QRAYKTAGISANQY
+88 KKAYKTAGISANQY

-114 KGLNGDTAATAK
+114 KGLNGDTAKTAK

-141 FGTSIESIQTAYQG
+141 FGTSMESIQTAYQG

-188 GEASKDLTLKNFD
+188 GKASKDLNLKNFD
-201 QKVSFD
+201 EKVSFD

-231 STMLGSISSLKASW
+231 DTLQGSVASLKSSW
-245 NNLLSGMGTTKE
+245 ENLLSGMGGAKE

-269 SRIAK
+269 ARIAK
-274 EAISAIWSEL
+274 EAIKAIWDEIK
-284 TGMIANALQPAYDWI
+284 GMIAEALQPVSNWI
-299 NKHKDALT
+299 KEHQTLLT
-307 YAGIAVGTLTAA
+307 IIAGVVGTLTAA
-319 IVAYTIAQNTATISG
+319 IVAYTIAQNAATIALG
-334 MIANGVIGLLTT
+334 IYNGVMG
-346 TTTIATAATTAFG
+346 IATMATTAFS
-359 AVIGFLTSPI
+359 AVLGFLTSPI
-369 TLVVVA
+369 TLVVLA
-375 IGGLIAATVAVV
+375 IGALITIGVLLV
-387 KNWET
+387 KNWDK
-392 VKTKILNIWNGIK
+392 VKAGLLNVWNGIK

-415 KGFFSNMGT
+415 KGFFTNMGT

-434 TKLGEFGSKMKEV
+434 TKLGEFGSKMKDV

-456 QKVGTFFGQL
+456 NKIGTFFGQL
-466 PGKMWTHLTNAWNKF
+466 PGKMWTHLTNAWTKF
-481 VTWCTNLASKAKE
+481 VTWCTNLATKAKE
-494 GAKKAVDAIKN
+494 AAKKAVDAIKN

-514 VTIGTNVVKGIWNGI
+514 VTIGKNVVKGIWNGI

-636 VNNIRTY
+636 VNNVRTY
-643 SNGAKNDYNYGMN
+643 SNGAKNDYNYGMS

>member
-17 QLQKTTSKVTSTLK
+17 QLQKTTSKATSTLK

-41 LAGGVT
+41 LTGGVA
-47 LGGMFAGMVTSSVK
+47 LGGMFVGMVTSSIK
-61 ARGQIEQSLGGINKL
+61 ARGEIEQSLGGINKL
-76 FGKSADEVIKNS
+76 FGKSASEVVKNS
-88 QRAYKTAGISANQY
+88 QKAYKTAGISANQY
-102 MEQVTSFSASLL
+102 MEQATSFSASLL
-114 KGLNGDTAATAK
+114 KGLNGDTAKAAK

-141 FGTSIESIQTAYQG
+141 FGTSMESIQIAYQG

-160 YTMLDNL
+160 YTTLDNL

-274 EAISAIWSEL
+274 EAIKAIWDEIK
-284 TGMIANALQPAYDWI
+284 GMIAEALQPVYDWL
-299 NKHKDALT
+299 NKNKDALT

-319 IVAYTIAQNTATISG
+319 IAAYTIAQNASSIALGIHTA
-334 MIANGVIGLLTT
+334 LTT
-346 TTTIATAATTAFG
+346 AYTTITGIATAATTAFG

-369 TLVVVA
+369 TLVILA

-434 TKLGEFGSKMKEV
+434 TKLGEFGNKMRDV

-456 QKVGTFFGQL
+456 QKIGTFFGQL
-466 PGKMWTHLTNAWNKF
+466 PGKMWQHLTNAWNKF
-481 VTWCTNLASKAKE
+481 VTWCTNLATKAKE
-494 GAKKAVDAIKN
+494 GAKAAVDAIKN
-505 GFTNLPGNM
+505 GFTNLPENM
-514 VTIGTNVVKGIWNGI
+514 VSIGTNVVKGIWNGI
-529 GNTASWLFEKIKGFK
+529 GNTAQWLFDKIKGFK

-589 QMNRAMATVGLGD
+589 QMNKAMATVGLGD

-617 NNVNVQVINNM
+617 SNVNVQVINNM

-636 VNNIRTY
+636 VNNIKTY
-643 SNGAKNDYNYGMN
+643 SNGAKNDYNYGMS

>member
-17 QLQKTTSKVTSTLK
+17 QLQKTASEATSKLK

-76 FGKSADEVIKNS
+76 FGKSANEVIKNS
-88 QRAYKTAGISANQY
+88 QKAYKTAGISANQY

-114 KGLNGDTAATAK
+114 KGLNGDTAKTAK

-141 FGTSIESIQTAYQG
+141 FGTSMESIQMAYQG
-155 FAKQN
+155 FAKGE
-160 YTMLDNL
+160 YRMLDNL
-167 KLGYGGTKSEMVK
+167 RLGYSGTKTEMVK

-224 TTAKEAG
+224 TTAKESNSTLQG
-231 STMLGSISSLKASW
+231 SVASLKASW
-245 NNLLSGMGTTKE
+245 DNLLSGMGTTKE

-274 EAISAIWSEL
+274 EAIKAIWDEIKGL
-284 TGMIANALQPAYDWI
+284 IAEALQPVSNWI
-299 NKHKDALT
+299 KEHQTLLT
-307 YAGIAVGTLTAA
+307 VLAGIVGSLTAA
-319 IVAYTIAQNTATISG
+319 IVVYTIAQNAATIALG
-334 MIANGVIGLLTT
+334 IYNGLMGIA
-346 TTTIATAATTAFG
+346 AAATTAFS
-359 AVIGFLTSPI
+359 AVLGFLTSPI
-369 TLVVVA
+369 TLVVLA
-375 IGGLIAATVAVV
+375 IGGLITAGVLLV

-434 TKLGEFGSKMKEV
+434 SKLGEFGSKMKDV

-481 VTWCTNLASKAKE
+481 VTWCTNLATKAKE

-514 VTIGTNVVKGIWNGI
+514 VTIGKNVVKGIWNGI
-529 GNTASWLFEKIKGFK
+529 GNTAQWLFEKIKGFK

-636 VNNIRTY
+636 VNNVRTY
-643 SNGAKNDYNYGMN
+643 SNGAKNDYNYGMS

>member
-17 QLQKTTSKVTSTLK
+17 QLNKSIQSATKTLK
-31 GLSKTIGKVA
+31 GLGKTFLTAAGIGTA
-41 LAGGVT
+41 SFGA
-47 LGGMFAGMVTSSVK
+47 MFAGMVVGSVK

-76 FGKSADEVIKNS
+76 FGKSANEVIKNS
-88 QRAYKTAGISANQY
+88 QKAYKTAGISANQY

-114 KGLNGDTAATAK
+114 KGLNGDTAKTAK

-141 FGTSIESIQTAYQG
+141 FGTSMESIQTAYQG

-274 EAISAIWSEL
+274 EAIKAIWDEIKGL
-284 TGMIANALQPAYDWI
+284 IAEALQPVYDWL
-299 NKHKDALT
+299 NKNKDALT

-319 IVAYTIAQNTATISG
+319 IAAYTIAQNASSIALGIHTA
-334 MIANGVIGLLTT
+334 LTT
-346 TTTIATAATTAFG
+346 AYTTITGIATAATTAFG

-369 TLVVVA
+369 TLVVLA

-424 HIGNKVNTIK
+424 HISNKVNTIK
-434 TKLGEFGSKMKEV
+434 SKLGEFGSKMKDV

-456 QKVGTFFGQL
+456 NKIGTFFGQL
-466 PGKMWTHLTNAWNKF
+466 PGKMWQHLTNAWNKF
-481 VTWCTNLASKAKE
+481 VTWCTKLASKAKE
-494 GAKKAVDAIKN
+494 GAKAAVNAIKN

-529 GNTASWLFEKIKGFK
+529 GNTASWLFNKIKGFK

-558 SPSTLFRDEL
+558 SPSTLFRDQV

-580 TDEMGKVSK
+580 TDEMTSVSK
-589 QMNRAMATVGLGD
+589 QMNKAMATVGFGD

-636 VNNIRTY
+636 VNTVRTY
-643 SNGAKNDYNYGMN
+643 SNGAKNDYNYGMS

>member
-61 ARGQIEQSLGGINKL
+61 ARGEIEQSLGGINKL
-76 FGKSADEVIKNS
+76 FGKSASEVVKNS
-88 QRAYKTAGISANQY
+88 QKAYKTAGISANQY
-102 MEQVTSFSASLL
+102 MEQTTSFSASLI
-114 KGLNGDTAATAK
+114 KGLNGDTAKAAK

-141 FGTSIESIQTAYQG
+141 FGTSMESIQTAYQG

-245 NNLLSGMGTTKE
+245 SNLLSGMGTTKE

-274 EAISAIWSEL
+274 EAIKDISKEL
-284 TGMIANALQPAYDWI
+284 GLMIGESLQPAFDWI
-299 NKHKDALT
+299 NKNKDALT
-307 YAGIAVGTLTAA
+307 YLAIAIGTLTAA
-319 IVAYTIAQNTATISG
+319 IAAHMIVQNLDLIVIWGYVTATN
-334 MIANGVIGLLTT
+334 IA
-346 TTTIATAATTAFG
+346 AAATTAFST
-359 AVIGFLTSPI
+359 VIGFLTSPI
-369 TLVVVA
+369 TLVILA

-434 TKLGEFGSKMKEV
+434 TKLGEFGSKMKDV

-456 QKVGTFFGQL
+456 NKIGTFFGQL

-481 VTWCTNLASKAKE
+481 VTWCTKLASKAKE
-494 GAKKAVDAIKN
+494 GAKAAVTAIKN

-529 GNTASWLFEKIKGFK
+529 GNTAQWLFDKIKGFK
-544 DAVLNKFKSFFGIH
+544 DKVLNKFKSFFGIH

-575 IGEGF
+575 IGKGF

-602 MFELSPT
+602 MFELSPS

-643 SNGAKNDYNYGMN
+643 SNGAKNDYNYGMS

>member
-17 QLQKTTSKVTSTLK
+17 QLQKTASEATSTLK
-31 GLSKTIGKVA
+31 GLSKTMGKVV

-88 QRAYKTAGISANQY
+88 KKAYKTAGISANQY
-102 MEQVTSFSASLL
+102 MEQTTSFSASLL
-114 KGLNGDTAATAK
+114 KGLNGDTAKTAK

-141 FGTSIESIQTAYQG
+141 FGTSMESIQTAYQG

-231 STMLGSISSLKASW
+231 DTLQGSVASLKASW
-245 NNLLSGMGTTKE
+245 SNLLSGMGGAKE

-269 SRIAK
+269 ARIAK
-274 EAISAIWSEL
+274 EAIKAIWDEIKGL
-284 TGMIANALQPAYDWI
+284 IAEALQPVSNWI
-299 NKHKDALT
+299 KEHQTLLT
-307 YAGIAVGTLTAA
+307 IIAGVVGTLTAA
-319 IVAYTIAQNTATISG
+319 IVAYTIAQNAATIALG
-334 MIANGVIGLLTT
+334 IYNGVMG
-346 TTTIATAATTAFG
+346 IATMATTAFS
-359 AVIGFLTSPI
+359 AVLGFLTSPI
-369 TLVVVA
+369 TLVVLA
-375 IGGLIAATVAVV
+375 IGGLITAGVLLV
-387 KNWET
+387 KNWDK
-392 VKTKILNIWNGIK
+392 VKTGLLNAWNGIK
-405 TGVGNAVNGV
+405 TGVSNGVNAV

-434 TKLGEFGSKMKEV
+434 TKLGEFGSKMKDV

-481 VTWCTNLASKAKE
+481 VTWCTNLATKAKE
-494 GAKKAVDAIKN
+494 AAKKAVDAIKN

-514 VTIGTNVVKGIWNGI
+514 VTIGKNVVKGIWNGI
-529 GNTASWLFEKIKGFK
+529 GNTAQWLFEKIKGFK

-636 VNNIRTY
+636 VNTVRTY
-643 SNGAKNDYNYGMN
+643 SNGAKNDYNYGMS

>member
-17 QLQKTTSKVTSTLK
+17 QLQKTTSKATSTLK

-41 LAGGVT
+41 LAGGVA
-47 LGGMFAGMVTSSVK
+47 LGGMFAGMVTSSIN
-61 ARGQIEQSLGGINKL
+61 ARGEIEQSLGGINKL

-88 QRAYKTAGISANQY
+88 QKAYKTAGISANQY

-114 KGLNGDTAATAK
+114 KGLNGDTAKTAK

-141 FGTSIESIQTAYQG
+141 FGTSMESIQTAYQG

-160 YTMLDNL
+160 YTLLDNL

-224 TTAKEAG
+224 TTAKEANTTLQG
-231 STMLGSISSLKASW
+231 SVASLKASW
-245 NNLLSGMGTTKE
+245 SNLLSGMGTTKE
-257 VIESLKPVIKNV
+257 VVESLKPVIQNV

-284 TGMIANALQPAYDWI
+284 TEMISNALQPAFDWI

-319 IVAYTIAQNTATISG
+319 IVAYTIAQNAATISG

-434 TKLGEFGSKMKEV
+434 TKLGEFGSKMKDV
-447 ATNKIGPAI
+447 ATNKIGPAV
-456 QKVGTFFGQL
+456 QKIGTFFGQL

-481 VTWCTNLASKAKE
+481 VTWCTNLATKAKE
-494 GAKKAVDAIKN
+494 GAKAAVEAIKN

-529 GNTASWLFEKIKGFK
+529 GNTAQWLFDKIKGFK

-558 SPSTLFRDEL
+558 SPSTLFRDQV

-580 TDEMGKVSK
+580 TDEMSSVSK
-589 QMNRAMATVGLGD
+589 QMNKAMATVGLGD
-602 MFELSPT
+602 MFGLSPT

-617 NNVNVQVINNM
+617 SNVNVQVINNM

-636 VNNIRTY
+636 VNNIKTY
-643 SNGAKNDYNYGMN
+643 SNGAKNDYNYGMS

>member
-17 QLQKTTSKVTSTLK
+17 QLNKSIQSATKTLK
-31 GLSKTIGKVA
+31 GLGKTFLTAAGIGTA
-41 LAGGVT
+41 SFGA
-47 LGGMFAGMVTSSVK
+47 MFTGMVVGSVK

-76 FGKSADEVIKNS
+76 FGKSASEVVKNS
-88 QRAYKTAGISANQY
+88 QKAYKTAGISANQY

-114 KGLNGDTAATAK
+114 KGLNGDTAKTAK

-141 FGTSIESIQTAYQG
+141 FGTSMESIQTAYQG

-188 GEASKDLTLKNFD
+188 GKASKDLTLKNFD

-245 NNLLSGMGTTKE
+245 QNLLSGMGTTKE
-257 VIESLKPVIKNV
+257 VIESLKPVIQNV

-274 EAISAIWSEL
+274 EAIKAIWDEIKGL
-284 TGMIANALQPAYDWI
+284 IAEALQPVSNWI
-299 NKHKDALT
+299 KEHQTLLT
-307 YAGIAVGTLTAA
+307 IMAGIVGSLTVA
-319 IVAYTIAQNTATISG
+319 IGAYIIAQN
-334 MIANGVIGLLTT
+334 IANISLGIYNGLMG
-346 TTTIATAATTAFG
+346 IAAAATTAFG
-359 AVIGFLTSPI
+359 TVVAFLTSPI
-369 TLVVVA
+369 TLVILA
-375 IGGLIAATVAVV
+375 IGALITVGVLLV
-387 KNWET
+387 KNWDK
-392 VKTKILNIWNGIK
+392 VKAGLLNVWNGIK
-405 TGVGNAVNGV
+405 NGVGNAINGV

-424 HIGNKVNTIK
+424 HISNKVNNIK
-434 TKLGEFGSKMKEV
+434 TKLGEFGNKMRDV

-466 PGKMWTHLTNAWNKF
+466 PGKMWQHLTNAWNKF
-481 VTWCTNLASKAKE
+481 ATWCTNLATKAKD
-494 GAKKAVDAIKN
+494 ATKKAVNAIKN
-505 GFTNLPGNM
+505 GFAKLPGNM
-514 VTIGTNVVKGIWNGI
+514 VSVGTNIVKGIWNGI
-529 GNTASWLFEKIKGFK
+529 GNTAQWLFEKIKGFK

-580 TDEMGKVSK
+580 ADEMGKVSK
-589 QMNRAMATVGLGD
+589 QMNKAMATIGLGD

-617 NNVNVQVINNM
+617 SNVNVQVINNM

-636 VNNIRTY
+636 VNNIKTY
-643 SNGAKNDYNYGMN
+643 SNGAKNDYNYGMS

>member
-17 QLQKTTSKVTSTLK
+17 QLNKSIQSATKTLK
-31 GLSKTIGKVA
+31 GLGKTFLTAAGIGTA
-41 LAGGVT
+41 SFGA
-47 LGGMFAGMVTSSVK
+47 MFAGMVVGSVK

-76 FGKSADEVIKNS
+76 FGKSASEVVKNS
-88 QRAYKTAGISANQY
+88 QKAYKTAGISANQY
-102 MEQVTSFSASLL
+102 LEQTTSFSASLI
-114 KGLNGDTAATAK
+114 KGLNGDTAKAAE

-141 FGTSIESIQTAYQG
+141 FGTSMESIQTAYQG

-188 GEASKDLTLKNFD
+188 GEASKDLTTKNFD

-245 NNLLSGMGTTKE
+245 QNLLSGMGTTKE
-257 VIESLKPVIKNV
+257 VIESLKPVIQNV

-274 EAISAIWSEL
+274 EAIKAIWDEIKGL
-284 TGMIANALQPAYDWI
+284 IAEALQPVSNWI
-299 NKHKDALT
+299 KEHQTLLT
-307 YAGIAVGTLTAA
+307 IIIGIVGSLTAA
-319 IVAYTIAQNTATISG
+319 IVAYTIAQNAATIALG
-334 MIANGVIGLLTT
+334 IYNGVMG
-346 TTTIATAATTAFG
+346 IATMATTAFG
-359 AVIGFLTSPI
+359 AVVAFLRSPI
-369 TLVVVA
+369 TLVVLA
-375 IGGLIAATVAVV
+375 IGGLITAGVLLV

-392 VKTKILNIWNGIK
+392 VKTTILNIWNGIK

-424 HIGNKVNTIK
+424 HIGNKVNDIK
-434 TKLGEFGSKMKEV
+434 TKLGEFGSKMKDV

-466 PGKMWTHLTNAWNKF
+466 PGKMWTHLTTAWTKF
-481 VTWCTNLASKAKE
+481 VTWCTNLATKAKE
-494 GAKKAVDAIKN
+494 AAKKAVDAIKS

-529 GNTASWLFEKIKGFK
+529 GNTAQWLFDKIKGFK

-636 VNNIRTY
+636 VNTVKTY
-643 SNGAKNDYNYGMN
+643 SNGAKNDYNYGMS

>member
-1 MANGGD
+1 MANGGE
-7 VIFNFKGDDK
+7 VIFSFKGDDK
-17 QLQKTTSKVTSTLK
+17 QLQKTTSKATSTLK
-31 GLSKTIGKVA
+31 GLSKTIGKVT
-41 LAGGVT
+41 LAGGVA
-47 LGGMFAGMVTSSVK
+47 LGGMFAGMVTSSIK

-76 FGKSADEVIKNS
+76 FGKSASEVVKNS
-88 QRAYKTAGISANQY
+88 QKAYKTAGISANQY
-102 MEQVTSFSASLL
+102 MEQATSFSASLL
-114 KGLNGDTAATAK
+114 KGLNGDTAEAAK

-141 FGTSIESIQTAYQG
+141 FGTSMESIQTAYQG

-231 STMLGSISSLKASW
+231 DTLLGSVASFKASW
-245 NNLLSGMGTTKE
+245 KNLLAGMGGAKE

-269 SRIAK
+269 ARIAK
-274 EAISAIWSEL
+274 EAIKAIWDEIK
-284 TGMIANALQPAYDWI
+284 GMIAEALQPVANWI
-299 NKHKDALT
+299 KEHQTLIT
-307 YAGIAVGTLTAA
+307 IIVGVVGSLTAA
-319 IVAYTIAQNTATISG
+319 IVAYTIAQNAATIALG
-334 MIANGVIGLLTT
+334 IYNGVMG
-346 TTTIATAATTAFG
+346 IATAATTAFS
-359 AVIGFLTSPI
+359 AVVGFLTSPI
-369 TLVVVA
+369 TLVVLA
-375 IGGLIAATVAVV
+375 IGGLITAGVLLV
-387 KNWET
+387 KNWEK
-392 VKTKILNIWNGIK
+392 VKSGVSNVWNGIK
-405 TGVGNAVNGV
+405 TGVSNGVNAV
-415 KGFFSNMGT
+415 KGFFGNMGS
-424 HIGNKVNTIK
+424 HIAEKVNGIK
-434 TKLGEFGSKMKEV
+434 GKLGEFGNKMKEL
-447 ATNKIGPAI
+447 ATNKIPQAI
-456 QKVGTFFGQL
+456 KNVSNFFSQL
-466 PGKMWTHLTNAWNKF
+466 PGKIWTHLTNAFNKF
-481 VTWCTNLASKAKE
+481 KNFCINLATKAKE
-494 GAKKAVDAIKN
+494 GAKKAVEAIKK
-505 GFTNLPGNM
+505 GFSNLPGNM
-514 VTIGTNVVKGIWNGI
+514 VSIGKNIVTGIWNGI
-529 GNTASWLFEKIKGFK
+529 GNMAQWLFNKIKSFK

-558 SPSTLFRDEL
+558 SPSTLLRDQI

-580 TDEMGKVSK
+580 TDEMGTVSK
-589 QMNRAMATVGLGD
+589 QMNKAMATIGLGD

-609 LNRTMSSS
+609 LNKTMSASS
-617 NNVNVQVINNM
+617 NVNVKVINNM

-643 SNGAKNDYNYGMN
+643 SNGSKNDYNYGMA